1 MGTNNLKYILL
12 FCFLF
17 NLQCDLISTNEN
29 HNELGVIELPDP
41 SFLLNSIQLEVKTLF
56 SNTSK
61 VSGELSRMN
70 FMIGDTYSE
79 AISPSSLNRIYG
91 DAYNDIFKDFENL
104 EKISIEKGL
113 YVHLGIA
120 KILKAYTMIL
130 LVDIFGDIPYENA
143 IDPTNFNPALDDDE
157 IIYQKALDLLNQA
170 ANDLHNENNKGFP
183 ELDLFYAG
191 TQQNIIDSWIR
202 TANTIKLKAHLNMR
216 NKNEVNALIQ
226 EEKLITENIY
236 DFQFQYSS
244 NSDFPN
250 SRHPMYEFN
259 YRDNEPAFTSMSNS
273 YLYMMLSDKDSV
285 DPRMNYYF
293 FREALLDSSL
303 DVNEWPCR
311 DYSAP
316 SHFDEDDPFC
326 ILPDGYFGENHL
338 SVPVLHHLPITTY
351 GVYPIGGSFD
361 EGEGGRLDNGDG
373 LNGEGIEPI
382 LLSSFTHFMIAEA
395 ELSLNNDIS
404 AARAALELAIH
415 HSFAKVQS
423 FGEILAEGSDFEIT
437 ASKLSEYKNVVL
449 SRFDN
454 ANSIDDKM
462 RVIAKEYYFALFGNG
477 YEAYNLMRRTGY
489 PDRMD
494 NLQPALSP
502 DPGNWF
508 RSLIYPHNMV
518 HRNESIDQKTDQ
530 DVLNGP
536 FWDPNPGSTKFN
548 F

>member
-1 MGTNNLKYILL
+1 MGTNNLKYLIL

-17 NLQCDLISTNEN
+17 NLQCDLISTSEN
-29 HNELGVIELPDP
+29 HNELGVIEIDP

-56 SNTSK
+56 SNTSQ
-61 VSGELSRMN
+61 VSSELSRMN
-70 FMIGDTYSE
+70 FMNGDNYSN
-79 AISPSSLNRIYG
+79 AVSSTSLNRIYS
-91 DAYNDIFKDFENL
+91 DAYSDIFIDFEKL
-104 EKISIEKGL
+104 EKISIEKDL
-113 YVHLGIA
+113 YIHLGIA

-130 LVDIFGDIPYENA
+130 LVDIFGDIPYEEA
-143 IDPTNFNPALDDDE
+143 IDPTNFSPDLDDDV
-157 IIYQKALDLLNQA
+157 IVYQKALDLLNQA
-170 ANDLHNENNKGFP
+170 KQDLQNEDKKGFP
-183 ELDLFYAG
+183 QLDLFYTG
-191 TQQNIIDSWIR
+191 SQQDIIKSWIR
-202 TANTIKLKAHLNMR
+202 TANTIKFKAHLNMS
-216 NKNEVNALIQ
+216 NKNEINALIQ
-226 EEKLITENIY
+226 GENLITEINY

-244 NSDFPN
+244 HSAYPN
-250 SRHPMYEFN
+250 SRHPLYEFN

-273 YLYMMLSDKDSV
+273 YMYMMLADKDSF

-293 FREALLDSSL
+293 FREALIDSSL

-311 DYSAP
+311 DYTAP
-316 SHFDEDDPFC
+316 AHFDEDDPFC
-326 ILPDGYFGENHL
+326 ILPNGYFGDNHL

-351 GVYPIGGSFD
+351 GVYPIGGLFD

-395 ELSLNNDIS
+395 ELLLNNDVS
-404 AARAALELAIH
+404 AARSALEVAIH
-415 HSFAKVQS
+415 HSFEKIQS

-454 ANSIDDKM
+454 ANSIDDKL

-489 PDRMD
+489 PDRLD

-502 DPGNWF
+502 NPGNWF

-530 DVLNGP
+530 DILNGP
-536 FWDPNPGSTKFN
+536 FWDPNSGSTKFN